1 MKAHYYD
8 ADCGKYFD
16 VNKNEVAYSDLI
28 IPMKEH
34 NYGELVPEEPASCTD
49 TGLKAHYYDADCGK
63 YFDVNKNEVA
73 YSDLIIPM
81 KEHNYGDWII
91 TKPAT
96 CTEPGLW
103 AHYYDAD
110 CGKYF
115 NSSKVEVS
123 YDSLVIP
130 PKGHDYH
137 WNDEVPAE
145 VGKEGMKAH
154 YYCAECDKYF
164 DADKNEVSRDSLI
177 IPALTTGAPILGDV
191 VVTPGEG
198 IYGGAVRS
206 ENGVKYLIVDAD
218 ARKGLTF
225 AQLKELFPVVTNGVS
240 YVETTVVT
248 DINGKVAAA
257 VDADLVATGYTVTFT
272 AANAAGSDTAVYIM
286 VLLGDINCDGKNTS
300 SDAADI
306 KQFKL
311 DNVPFG
317 TRAQDLAADINCDG
331 VISSSDANTIKLKV
345 LHSVNSD
352 YAYATKAT
360 TLAD

>member
-1 MKAHYYD
+1 M
-8 ADCGKYFD
+8 
-16 VNKNEVAYSDLI
+16 I
-28 IPMKEH
+28 IP
-34 NYGELVPEEPASCTD
+34 V
-49 TGLKAHYYDADCGK
+49 
-63 YFDVNKNEVA
+63 
-73 YSDLIIPM
+73 

-96 CTEPGLW
+96 CTEPGLK
-103 AHYYDAD
+103 AHYYDPD

-123 YDSLVIP
+123 YDSLIIP
-130 PKGHDYH
+130 PKNHDYQ

-145 VGKEGMKAH
+145 VGKDGMKAH

-164 DADKNEVSRDSLI
+164 DANKNEVSRESLI
-177 IPALTTGAPILGDV
+177 IPALPGVDAPELDDV
-191 VVTPGEG
+191 VVTPGDG
-198 IYGGAVRS
+198 IYGGAVRT
-206 ENGVKYLIVDAD
+206 EDGVKYLIVDAD

-225 AQLKELFPVVTNGVS
+225 AQLKAMFPAISNNVECEKVTNIRNSEG
-240 YVETTVVT
+240 
-248 DINGKVAAA
+248 AAESIA
-257 VDADLVATGYTVTFT
+257 DTDLVATCYEVTFVAT
-272 AANAAGSDTAVYIM
+272 NEAGSDTATYIL
-286 VLLGDINCDGKNTS
+286 VVLGDINCDGKNTS

-331 VISSSDANTIKLKV
+331 TITSSDANTIKLKV

-352 YAYATKAT
+352 YAYATKAP